1 MRLLFPDYWG
11 LQLILKAP
19 QFPETFHSPS
29 LRFQRKVTDRAALP
43 PSQSRYLNL
52 IGMRLVP
59 QQSCWP
65 DPPFQK
71 GHPAPTPNPPNP
83 ELC

>member
-1 MRLLFPDYWG
+1 MSFSPDYCG
-11 LQLILKAP
+11 LQLILRAP
-19 QFPETFHSPS
+19 QFPETFPSPTEIPEEGHGQSSPAS
-29 LRFQRKVTDRAALP
+29 LPVC
-43 PSQSRYLNL
+43 YLNL